1 MTETKKFSETQGI
14 LYDKEEDRY
23 PLKPGDKFTIT
34 GYIVQPSQKYPAG
47 IIKINGLSLTDGT
60 IVKYRTTGKA
70 ILNQLQNMAK
80 DVGCDSGH
88 FINANVGVQVF
99 ERKSGGG
106 LTYLTFGD
114 IE

>member
-14 LYDKEEDRY
+14 LYDKEEDRN
-23 PLKPGDKFTIT
+23 PLKPGDKFAIT

-47 IIKINGLSLTDGT
+47 IIKINGLSLVDGT

-70 ILNQLQNMAK
+70 LLNQLQKMAEN
-80 DVGCDSGH
+80 VGISAGKFH
-88 FINANVGVQVF
+88 TNVGVQVF